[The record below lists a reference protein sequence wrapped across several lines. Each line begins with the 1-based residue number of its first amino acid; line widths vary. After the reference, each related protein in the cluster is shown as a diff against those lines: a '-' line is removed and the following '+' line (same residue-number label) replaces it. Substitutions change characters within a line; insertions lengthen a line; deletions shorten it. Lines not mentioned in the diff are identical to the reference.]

1 MSAVFCVVLFRRE
14 AAFLK
19 AGPHQRCIMYGMS
32 NRLNATENCCT
43 VEDNQRKKD
52 VKKGE

>member
-1 MSAVFCVVLFRRE
+1 
-14 AAFLK
+14 
-19 AGPHQRCIMYGMS
+19 MYGMG
-32 NRLNATENCCT
+32 NRLNETENCRT